1 MAKITPYKLA
11 RVGATQGKVAP
22 SVATARLTTISV
34 NRLGSAVTGMG
45 GVVDDIRRIQV
56 LRIKDT
62 KLAEKLERKRLQ
74 RERDQAAEE
83 QTEQNALMKKGGI
96 KSKLKPTGKQK
107 GWLDSILPKWLQLLK
122 PVFEFIAS
130 VIAIPSRIKV
140 FMNCLNIIFI
150 INLPSPYSFIS
161 LRNPL
166 ACRKDPSALFT
177 AELYFVISD

>member
-45 GVVDDIRRIQV
+45 GVVDDIRRIQG

-96 KSKLKPTGKQK
+96 KSK
-107 GWLDSILPKWLQLLK
+107 
-122 PVFEFIAS
+122 
-130 VIAIPSRIKV
+130 
-140 FMNCLNIIFI
+140 
-150 INLPSPYSFIS
+150 
-161 LRNPL
+161 
-166 ACRKDPSALFT
+166 
-177 AELYFVISD
+177 